1 MKQQESNQFD
11 KGMNLDLN
19 VINIDNHTLTS
30 ALNATMITRN
40 GNETVL
46 QNDMGNAK
54 VELAYLP
61 SGYVPVGM
69 KEFGGIVYVASY
81 NPLKGTSQ
89 IGSFPSP
96 ETVINSDETK
106 EPDIKINPE
115 TIFNSKETVNKV
127 IDKIYVKNVLINH
140 ELKSGDKFQIIAEKS
155 NEDNY
160 SLLYYLE
167 KKVFELRAII
177 SGEDGENIDIT
188 NTCIKYQYTRE
199 TTKEENTEQKIITV
213 DSIAYCGEQLDGYT
227 LTDISVYN
235 SSTDSYE
242 SIVNEKRDF
251 NLYYNVIKGNHKGK
265 LYLAQKLI
273 VPDFIRTNLS
283 ISVNKNETDDNP
295 NDEYILTFTPEAYK
309 YIDSNEEDKVNWEK
323 FDDND
328 FQYIITIENNSG
340 IINTNEDNPCTI
352 NKGESKSF
360 NINYDNIPDTQ
371 GQRLVTY
378 TIKVQYPM
386 GIVSNLIITDSIDL
400 DKVADGTVEVS
411 KFRYFNTIYN
421 LGNQRSYI
429 DFNYIIKPYLD
440 NSDQITSLDLL
451 YIERSNKKTYTKES
465 ISLEIKDSNNIINFE
480 TPNNYLGSYTFRKY
494 FDPNFA
500 IGKVYIGRLRIKTK
514 KREEYQY
521 SDPYIIVTSS
531 TVNSYFF
538 EHPNDSMFTGNEN
551 ESDITFPVD
560 CELEYDV
567 EETELLSQDE
577 PDENNTPNIST
588 IKKNLYQY
596 ITKRTEKRTVSL
608 TCNVKLKDSSLDGIV
623 DIKFNTNTNNE
634 FKKSS
639 SDFNTTGG
647 LTGQNV
653 SFDDLV
659 ELNNSIVCTLSNE
672 GHDAK
677 IDIDLKLKSKSVFYG
692 LPAVANE
699 NASDPHKFTYSN
711 ENATILMPYV
721 DRDKLDELEM
731 LFGGQILQLND
742 TQSNNKKLYPTRWIS
757 MNFYGKGGLYDTK
770 TNKAGVKL
778 SLVKNIT
785 SYVNADGTFKDN
797 FGGGDDE
804 TLPSVDETTSAQTY
818 VFGDSQTDTSVWN
831 NHCTALNNY
840 LQNRLNIRPSFLPWQ
855 ASRHLGTNNMMLG
868 HYSADGNIDYYSG
881 GIYSDDDL
889 TKTKNTPIHWNCS
902 AKQYSYLFMKS
913 TVDTWLLMV
922 DTEEGTL
929 GSCITYKNGSPT
941 IHHGGSAIE
950 FAAELFGNILVP
962 KSGQTISY
970 DYYKVSNKNNDY
982 VYSNNYSTD
991 VTGTINLNLTLTQNK
1006 STGDFKF
1013 PKFKLN
1019 NDTYTINTDSKF
1031 NSFNQL
1037 EIDVD
1042 YISPSLMN
1050 FQNIAMV
1057 GESQITYAT
1066 NPDNNSHEE
1075 INLSQPYLYYDGK
1088 IYKCKQTAGYGEKL
1102 KTLNPTNIST
1112 HIAAAICDRRIEMR
1126 KNEFNDIYEL
1136 LINSNVSDLSTIKN
1150 DLNYSKKIWWLD
1162 KANTDSY
1169 KSRGIVQNK
1178 YQTDFDNSIKDENNF
1193 KLRGGVWENYSPMF
1207 FGRPTFMDVSANENG
1222 GYAGTLSAPKLRV
1235 PGQIACR
1242 ESCLSATYVFDVV
1255 TNVFKIR

>member
-19 VINIDNHTLTS
+19 VINVDNHTLTS
-30 ALNATMITRN
+30 ALNVTMITRN

-106 EPDIKINPE
+106 EPEIKINPE

-140 ELKSGDKFQIIAEKS
+140 ELKSGDKFQIIAEK
-155 NEDNY
+155 NDGEK
-160 SLLYYLE
+160 SLLQYLE
-167 KKVFELRAII
+167 NKVFELRVII

-188 NTCIKYQYTRE
+188 STCIKYQYAR
-199 TTKEENTEQKIITV
+199 KIINEENNEEKIITV

-227 LTDISVYN
+227 LTDILVYN
-235 SSTDSYE
+235 SSTNSYE
-242 SIVNEKRDF
+242 SVEDRKF
-251 NLYYNVIKGNHKGK
+251 SSYYNVIKGNHKGK

-283 ISVNKNETDDNP
+283 ISVNKNEIDDNP

-309 YIDSNEEDKVNWEK
+309 YIDSNEEDKVNWET
-323 FDDND
+323 FD
-328 FQYIITIENNSG
+328 ENNFKYVITVNGNSS
-340 IINTNEDNPCTI
+340 TI
-352 NKGESKSF
+352 DKGKSLQIG
-360 NINYDNIPDTQ
+360 INYNSIPDTQ

-386 GIVSNLIITDSIDL
+386 GIVSNLKIEDTIDL

-421 LGNQRSYI
+421 LGNQRSYV

-440 NSDQITSLDLL
+440 DEDKITSLDLV
-451 YIERSNKKTYTKES
+451 YIERDNTKTYTKDG
-465 ISLEIKDSNNIINFE
+465 IILEIKNISEPENPDIINSNNIINFE
-480 TPNNYLGSYTFRKY
+480 TPSNYLGSYTFRKY

-500 IGKVYIGRLRIKTK
+500 IGKVYIGRLRIKTE

-538 EHPNDSMFTGNEN
+538 EHPNDSMFTGDE
-551 ESDITFPVD
+551 DITFPVD
-560 CELEYDV
+560 CELEYDI
-567 EETELLSQDE
+567 EETELLPQDE
-577 PDENNTPNIST
+577 PDENNTSNIST
-588 IKKNLYQY
+588 TDKDLYQY
-596 ITKRTEKRTVSL
+596 ITKRTENRTVSL
-608 TCNVKLKDSSLDGIV
+608 TCNVRLKDNSLDGIV
-623 DIKFNTNTNNE
+623 DVKFNKGVNAL
-634 FKKSS
+634 FDKSS

-659 ELNNSIVCTLSNE
+659 ELNDNTVCTLSNE
-672 GHDAK
+672 EHNAK

-699 NASDPHKFTYSN
+699 NASDSHKFTYSN

-721 DRDKLDELEM
+721 DRTKLDELEM
-731 LFGGQILQLND
+731 LFGGQILQLN
-742 TQSNNKKLYPTRWIS
+742 QSNQSNDYKLYPTRWIS

-785 SYVNADGTFKDN
+785 SYVKNDGTFKDN
-797 FGGGDDE
+797 FGGDDDE

-818 VFGDSQTDTSVWN
+818 VFGDSQTDTSIWN

-855 ASRHLGTNNMMLG
+855 ASRHPGTNNMMMG
-868 HYSADGNIDYYSG
+868 HYSAGGNIDYYSG
-881 GIYSDDDL
+881 GIYSDADL
-889 TKTKNTPIHWNCS
+889 TKTKNTPMHWNCS

-922 DTEEGTL
+922 DTKEKTL
-929 GSCITYKNGSPT
+929 GSCITYKDGAPT
-941 IHHGGSAIE
+941 LHHGGSAIE

-970 DYYKVSNKNNDY
+970 DYYKVSDKNNDY

-991 VTGTINLNLTLTQNK
+991 VTGTINLNLILTQNK

-1057 GESQITYAT
+1057 NGSQITYAV

-1088 IYKCKQTAGYGEKL
+1088 IYKCKQTAGYGAKL
-1102 KTLNPTNIST
+1102 KNLNPTNIST

-1150 DLNYSKKIWWLD
+1150 DPNYSKKIWWLE
-1162 KANTDSY
+1162 KADTDSY
-1169 KSRGIVQNK
+1169 KSRGLVQNK
-1178 YQTDFDNSIKDENNF
+1178 YQTDFDNSIKDGDDLV
-1193 KLRGGVWENYSPMF
+1193 KLRGGAWTSYSPMF
-1207 FGRPTFMDVSANENG
+1207 FGRPTFMHTDANENG

>member
-19 VINIDNHTLTS
+19 VINTDNHTLTS

-40 GNETVL
+40 GNEMVL

-96 ETVINSDETK
+96 ETVINSDETD
-106 EPDIKINPE
+106 EPKIIVNPE

-127 IDKIYVKNVLINH
+127 IDKIYVKNVLINK
-140 ELKSGDKFQIIAEKS
+140 ELKSGDKFQIIAEK
-155 NEDNY
+155 NDVEK
-160 SLLYYLE
+160 SLLNYLE
-167 KKVFELRAII
+167 NKVFELRAII

-188 NTCIKYQYTRE
+188 STCIKYQY
-199 TTKEENTEQKIITV
+199 KNTEKNTIV
-213 DSIAYCGEQLDGYT
+213 DSIAYCGEQLDEYT
-227 LTDISVYN
+227 LTDILVYN

-242 SIVNEKRDF
+242 SVKDRKF
-251 NLYYNVIKGNHKGK
+251 SLYYNVIKGNNKGK

-273 VPDFIRTNLS
+273 VPDFIWANLS
-283 ISVNKNETDDNP
+283 ISVNKNGTDDNP
-295 NDEYILTFTPEAYK
+295 NNEYVLTFTPEAYK
-309 YIDSNEEDKVNWEK
+309 YVDSNEKDEVNWEK
-323 FDDND
+323 FDENN
-328 FQYIITIENNSG
+328 FQYIITVKNNSN
-340 IINTNEDNPCTI
+340 IINTDTI
-352 NKGESKSF
+352 DKGKSQSIH
-360 NINYDNIPDTQ
+360 INCNPDTQ
-371 GQRLVTY
+371 EQQLITY

-386 GIVSNLIITDSIDL
+386 GIVSNLKIEDTIDL
-400 DKVADGTVEVS
+400 NKVATGEVEIS

-440 NSDQITSLDLL
+440 KYDYIESLKLL
-451 YIERSNKKTYTKES
+451 YIERNNESTTKDDI
-465 ISLEIKDSNNIINFE
+465 ISQIKNSTNIINFD

-494 FDPNFA
+494 FDSNFA
-500 IGKVYIGRLRIKTK
+500 IGKMYIGMLRIKTVK
-514 KREEYQY
+514 GQNKYQY

-538 EHPNDSMFTGNEN
+538 EHPNDSMFTGDE
-551 ESDITFPVD
+551 DITFPVD
-560 CELEYDV
+560 CELEYDI
-567 EETELLSQDE
+567 EETELLPQDE

-588 IKKNLYQY
+588 TKKDLYQY
-596 ITKRTEKRTVSL
+596 ITTRTETRKISL

-623 DIKFNTNTNNE
+623 DVKFNAGTNNE

-653 SFDDLV
+653 SLDDLV
-659 ELNNSIVCTLSNE
+659 KLNYNTVCTLSNE
-672 GHDAK
+672 DHNTK
-677 IDIDLKLKSKSVFYG
+677 IDIDLNLESKSVFYG
-692 LPAVANE
+692 LSGISDE
-699 NASDPHKFTYSN
+699 NAVDKYKFTYSN
-711 ENATILMPYV
+711 ENATVLMPYI
-721 DRDKLDELEM
+721 DRNKLDELEM
-731 LFGGQILQLND
+731 LFGGQILQ
-742 TQSNNKKLYPTRWIS
+742 SNNNDKLYPTRWIS

-785 SYVNADGTFKDN
+785 QYVENGKFKDD
-797 FGGGDDE
+797 FGGDDDE

-855 ASRHLGTNNMMLG
+855 ASRHPGTNNMMLG
-868 HYSADGNIDYYSG
+868 HYSAGGNIDYYSG
-881 GIYSDDDL
+881 GIYSDADL
-889 TKTKNTPIHWNCS
+889 TKTENRLMHWNCS

-922 DTEEGTL
+922 DTKEKTL
-929 GSCITYKNGSPT
+929 GPCITYKIETENGIERETST

-970 DYYKVSNKNNDY
+970 DYYKVSDKNSEY

-991 VTGTINLNLTLTQNK
+991 VTGIIELQLTLTQNE
-1006 STGDFKF
+1006 SNGEFKF
-1013 PKFKLN
+1013 PKFVLN
-1019 NDTYTINTDSKF
+1019 NDTYTINTNSKF

-1042 YISPSLMN
+1042 YISPALMN

-1057 GESQITYAT
+1057 EGSQITYAI

-1075 INLSQPYLYYDGK
+1075 INLSQPYLYYNGS

-1102 KTLNPTNIST
+1102 KNLNPTDIST

-1136 LINSNVSDLSTIKN
+1136 LINSNVSDVNEIKKSFE
-1150 DLNYSKKIWWLD
+1150 YSKKIWWL
-1162 KANTDSY
+1162 KKSNTDSY
-1169 KSRGIVQNK
+1169 RSRGIVQNK
-1178 YQTDFDNSIKDENNF
+1178 YQTDFDNSIKDEHDL
-1193 KLRGGVWENYSPMF
+1193 KLRGGAWTSYFPMF
-1207 FGRPTFMDVSANENG
+1207 FGRPTFMHTDVNENG
-1222 GYAGTLSAPKLRV
+1222 GYAGTLQPPQYRV
-1235 PGQIACR
+1235 SGQIACR

>member
-19 VINIDNHTLTS
+19 VINVDNHTLTS

-40 GNETVL
+40 GNEMVL

-96 ETVINSDETK
+96 ETVINSNETK
-106 EPDIKINPE
+106 EPEIKINPE

-140 ELKSGDKFQIIAEKS
+140 ELKSGDKFQIIAEK
-155 NEDNY
+155 NDGEN
-160 SLLYYLE
+160 SLLSYLE
-167 KKVFELRAII
+167 NKVFELRAII

-188 NTCIKYQYTRE
+188 STCIKYQYKNIE
-199 TTKEENTEQKIITV
+199 KNTIV
-213 DSIAYCGEQLDGYT
+213 DSIAYCGEELDGYE
-227 LTDISVYN
+227 LTDILVYN
-235 SSTDSYE
+235 SSTDSYKSVE
-242 SIVNEKRDF
+242 DRKFS
-251 NLYYNVIKGNHKGK
+251 LYYNVIKGNHKGK

-323 FDDND
+323 FDENN
-328 FQYIITIENNSG
+328 FKYIITVNGNSS
-340 IINTNEDNPCTI
+340 TI
-352 NKGESKSF
+352 DKGKSLQIG
-360 NINYDNIPDTQ
+360 INYNSIPDTQ

-440 NSDQITSLDLL
+440 NEDKITSLELL
-451 YIERSNKKTYTKES
+451 YIERSNESTTKENI
-465 ISLEIKDSNNIINFE
+465 ISQIKKSNNIINFE
-480 TPNNYLGSYTFRKY
+480 TPSNYLGSYTSRKY
-494 FDPNFA
+494 FDSNFT
-500 IGKVYIGRLRIKTK
+500 IGNMYIGMLRIKTK
-514 KREEYQY
+514 NKDEYQY

-538 EHPNDSMFTGNEN
+538 EHPNNSMFTGSEN

-560 CELEYDV
+560 CELEYDI
-567 EETELLSQDE
+567 EEIELLPQDE

-588 IKKNLYQY
+588 TKKDLYQY

-623 DIKFNTNTNNE
+623 DVKFNAGTNNE

-659 ELNNSIVCTLSNE
+659 ELDNNTVCTLSNE
-672 GHDAK
+672 GHNAK

-757 MNFYGKGGLYDTK
+757 MNFYGKGGLQNTN
-770 TNKAGVKL
+770 TNKSGVKL
-778 SLVKNIT
+778 SLVKNVT
-785 SYVNADGTFKDN
+785 QYVQNNGTFYDN
-797 FGGGDDE
+797 FGGEDDE

-855 ASRHLGTNNMMLG
+855 ASRHPGTNNMMMG
-868 HYSADGNIDYYSG
+868 HYLALGNIDYYSG
-881 GIYSDDDL
+881 GIYSSEPENSV
-889 TKTKNTPIHWNCS
+889 KEHWNCS

-922 DTEEGTL
+922 DTKEGTL
-929 GSCITYKNGSPT
+929 GSCITYKNGTPT

-970 DYYKVSNKNNDY
+970 DYYKVSDKNSEY

-991 VTGTINLNLTLTQNK
+991 VTGTINLHLTLEEQNK
-1006 STGDFKF
+1006 SNGDFKF

-1088 IYKCKQTAGYGEKL
+1088 IYKCKQTTGYGAKL
-1102 KTLNPTNIST
+1102 KNLNPTDIST

-1126 KNEFNDIYEL
+1126 KNEFNDMYEL

-1150 DLNYSKKIWWLD
+1150 DSKYSKKIWWLD
-1162 KANTDSY
+1162 KADNVDSY
-1169 KSRGIVQNK
+1169 QSVGIVQGE
-1178 YQTDFDNSIKDENNF
+1178 YQNGFYNGNPESNDHGRFTGN
-1193 KLRGGVWENYSPMF
+1193 WENYSPMF
-1207 FGRPTFMDVSANENG
+1207 FGRPTFKHADANENG
-1222 GYAGTLSAPKLRV
+1222 GYAGTLPTNHRG

-1242 ESCLSATYVFDVV
+1242 EACLSATYVFDVV

>member
-19 VINIDNHTLTS
+19 VINVDNHTLTS

-96 ETVINSDETK
+96 ETVINSDEVDTN
-106 EPDIKINPE
+106 PNIVINPK
-115 TIFNSKETVNKV
+115 TIFNSKDTVNKV
-127 IDKIYVKNVLINH
+127 IDKIYVKNVLINQ

-155 NEDNY
+155 NEDDY
-160 SLLYYLE
+160 SLLHYLE
-167 KKVFELRAII
+167 NKVFELRAII
-177 SGEDGENIDIT
+177 SGENGENIDIT
-188 NTCIKYQYTRE
+188 NICIKYQYK
-199 TTKEENTEQKIITV
+199 KENITV
-213 DSIAYCGEQLDGYT
+213 ESIAYCGEELDGYE
-227 LTDISVYN
+227 LTDILVYN

-242 SIVNEKRDF
+242 SVEDRKF
-251 NLYYNVIKGNHKGK
+251 SLYYNVIKGNHKGK

-309 YIDSNEEDKVNWEK
+309 YIDSNEEDKVNWEE

-360 NINYDNIPDTQ
+360 NINYDSIPDTQ
-371 GQRLVTY
+371 DQRLVTY

-386 GIVSNLIITDSIDL
+386 GIVSNLKIEDTIDL
-400 DKVADGTVEVS
+400 NKVADGTVEVS

-451 YIERSNKKTYTKES
+451 YIERSNEKIYTKES

-480 TPNNYLGSYTFRKY
+480 TPSNYLGSYTSRKY
-494 FDPNFA
+494 FDSNFT
-500 IGKVYIGRLRIKTK
+500 IGNMYIGMLRIKTK
-514 KREEYQY
+514 NKDEYQY

-538 EHPNDSMFTGNEN
+538 EHPNDSMFTGDEN

-560 CELEYDV
+560 CELEYDI
-567 EETELLSQDE
+567 EETELLPQDE

-588 IKKNLYQY
+588 TKKDLYQY
-596 ITKRTEKRTVSL
+596 ITKRTEKRIVSL

-623 DIKFNTNTNNE
+623 DVKFNAGTNNE

-653 SFDDLV
+653 NFDDLV
-659 ELNNSIVCTLSNE
+659 ELNNNTVCTLYNE
-672 GHDAK
+672 SHDAK
-677 IDIDLKLKSKSVFYG
+677 IDIDLNLESKSVFYG
-692 LPAVANE
+692 LPAVA
-699 NASDPHKFTYSN
+699 N

-757 MNFYGKGGLYDTK
+757 MNFYGKGGLQNTN

-778 SLVKNIT
+778 SLVKNVT
-785 SYVNADGTFKDN
+785 QYVQNNGTFYDN
-797 FGGGDDE
+797 FGGEDDE

-855 ASRHLGTNNMMLG
+855 ASRHPGTNNMMMG
-868 HYSADGNIDYYSG
+868 HYLALGNIDYYSG
-881 GIYSDDDL
+881 GIYSSEPENSV
-889 TKTKNTPIHWNCS
+889 KEHWNCS

-922 DTEEGTL
+922 DTKEGTL
-929 GSCITYKNGSPT
+929 GSCITYKNGTPT

-970 DYYKVSNKNNDY
+970 DYYKVSDKNSEY

-991 VTGTINLNLTLTQNK
+991 VTGTIELHLTLEEQNK
-1006 STGDFKF
+1006 SNGSFKF
-1013 PKFKLN
+1013 PKFELN
-1019 NDTYTINTDSKF
+1019 NDTYTINTNSKF

-1057 GESQITYAT
+1057 NGSQITYAI

-1075 INLSQPYLYYDGK
+1075 INLSQPYLYHDGK
-1088 IYKCKQTAGYGEKL
+1088 IYKCKQTTGYGAKL
-1102 KTLNPTNIST
+1102 KNLNPNDIST

-1150 DLNYSKKIWWLD
+1150 DSKYSKKIWWLD
-1162 KANTDSY
+1162 KADNVDSY
-1169 KSRGIVQNK
+1169 QSVGIVQGE
-1178 YQTDFDNSIKDENNF
+1178 YQNGFYNGNPESNGHGRFIGN
-1193 KLRGGVWENYSPMF
+1193 WENYSPMF
-1207 FGRPTFMDVSANENG
+1207 FGKPTFKHADANENG
-1222 GYAGTLSAPKLRV
+1222 GYAGTLPTKHRG

>member
-96 ETVINSDETK
+96 ETVINSDEVDTN
-106 EPDIKINPE
+106 PNIVINPE

-140 ELKSGDKFQIIAEKS
+140 ELKSGDKFQIIAEK
-155 NEDNY
+155 NDGDNY
-160 SLLYYLE
+160 SLLQYLE
-167 KKVFELRAII
+167 NKVFELRAII

-188 NTCIKYQYTRE
+188 NTCIKYQYK
-199 TTKEENTEQKIITV
+199 KENITV
-213 DSIAYCGEQLDGYT
+213 DSIAYCGEELDGYT
-227 LTDISVYN
+227 LTNILVYN
-235 SSTDSYE
+235 SSIDSYE
-242 SIVNEKRDF
+242 SVKRLDF
-251 NLYYNVIKGNHKGK
+251 SLYYNVIKGNNKGK

-295 NDEYILTFTPEAYK
+295 NDEYILTFTPKAYK

-323 FDDND
+323 FDENN
-328 FQYIITIENNSG
+328 FKYIITVNGNSS
-340 IINTNEDNPCTI
+340 TI
-352 NKGESKSF
+352 DKGKSLQIG
-360 NINYDNIPDTQ
+360 INYNSIPDTQ

-386 GIVSNLIITDSIDL
+386 GIVSNLKIEDTIDL
-400 DKVADGTVEVS
+400 NKVADGTVEIS

-440 NSDQITSLDLL
+440 DEDKITSLDLL
-451 YIERSNKKTYTKES
+451 YIERSNESTTKKAI
-465 ISLEIKDSNNIINFE
+465 ISEIKNSTNIINFE
-480 TPNNYLGSYTFRKY
+480 TPSNYLGSYTFRKY
-494 FDPNFA
+494 FDSNFA
-500 IGKVYIGRLRIKTK
+500 IGKMYIGMLKIKTK
-514 KREEYQY
+514 NKDEYQY

-538 EHPNDSMFTGNEN
+538 EHPNDSMFTGYED

-567 EETELLSQDE
+567 EETELLPQDE

-588 IKKNLYQY
+588 TNRDLYQY

-623 DIKFNTNTNNE
+623 DVKFNAGTNNE

-659 ELNNSIVCTLSNE
+659 ELNNNNTVCTLSNE
-672 GHDAK
+672 GHNAK
-677 IDIDLKLKSKSVFYG
+677 IDIDLNLESKSVFYG
-692 LPAVANE
+692 KPGIADE
-699 NASDPHKFTYSN
+699 NASDKYKFTYSN

-797 FGGGDDE
+797 FGGEDDE

-818 VFGDSQTDTSVWN
+818 IFGDSQTDTSVWN

-855 ASRHLGTNNMMLG
+855 ASRHPGTNNMMLG
-868 HYSADGNIDYYSG
+868 HYSAGGNIDYYSG
-881 GIYSDDDL
+881 GIYSDADL
-889 TKTKNTPIHWNCS
+889 TKTKNIPIHWNCS

-922 DTEEGTL
+922 DTKEGTL
-929 GSCITYKNGSPT
+929 GSCITYKDGAPT

-962 KSGQTISY
+962 KSGQTINY
-970 DYYKVSNKNNDY
+970 DYYKVSDKNNDY
-982 VYSNNYSTD
+982 IYSNNYSTD
-991 VTGTINLNLTLTQNK
+991 VTGTIELNLTLEEQNK
-1006 STGDFKF
+1006 SNGDFKF
-1013 PKFKLN
+1013 PKFELN
-1019 NDTYTINTDSKF
+1019 NDTYIINTNSKF

-1042 YISPSLMN
+1042 YISPALMN

-1057 GESQITYAT
+1057 GENQITYAI
-1066 NPDNNSHEE
+1066 NLDNNSHEE
-1075 INLSQPYLYYDGK
+1075 INLSQPYLYYDGN

-1102 KTLNPTNIST
+1102 KNLNPTDIST

-1136 LINSNVSDLSTIKN
+1136 LINSNVSDVNEIKKSFE
-1150 DLNYSKKIWWLD
+1150 YSKKIWWL
-1162 KANTDSY
+1162 KKSNIDSY
-1169 KSRGIVQNK
+1169 RSRGLVQNK
-1178 YQTDFDNSIKDENNF
+1178 YQTDFDNSIKDGDDLV
-1193 KLRGGVWENYSPMF
+1193 KLRGGVWTSYSPMF
-1207 FGRPTFMDVSANENG
+1207 FGRPTFMHTDANENG
-1222 GYAGTLSAPKLRV
+1222 GYAGTLSAPKDRV

>member
-19 VINIDNHTLTS
+19 VINTDNHTLTS

-40 GNETVL
+40 GNEMVL

-106 EPDIKINPE
+106 EPEIKINPE

-127 IDKIYVKNVLINH
+127 IDKIYVKNVLINQ

-155 NEDNY
+155 NEDDY
-160 SLLYYLE
+160 SLLHYL
-167 KKVFELRAII
+167 KNKVFELRAII

-188 NTCIKYQYTRE
+188 NTCIKYQYK
-199 TTKEENTEQKIITV
+199 KENITV
-213 DSIAYCGEQLDGYT
+213 DSIAYCGEELDGYK

-242 SIVNEKRDF
+242 SVEDRKF
-251 NLYYNVIKGNHKGK
+251 SLYYNVIKGNHKGK

-273 VPDFIRTNLS
+273 VPDFIEANLS
-283 ISVNKNETDDNP
+283 ISVDRNGTDNNP
-295 NDEYILTFTPEAYK
+295 NDDQYILTFTPEAYK
-309 YIDSNEEDKVNWEK
+309 YIDSNEENEVNWEK
-323 FDDND
+323 FD
-328 FQYIITIENNSG
+328 ENNFKYVITVGTESY
-340 IINTNEDNPCTI
+340 II
-352 NKGESKSF
+352 NKGESQSVY
-360 NINYDNIPDTQ
+360 INYNPNIQ
-371 GQRLVTY
+371 GQQLITY

-386 GIVSNLIITDSIDL
+386 GIVSNLKIEDTIDL
-400 DKVADGTVEVS
+400 NKVADGTVEVS

-440 NSDQITSLDLL
+440 DEDKITSLDLL
-451 YIERSNKKTYTKES
+451 YIERNNKSTTKKDI
-465 ISLEIKDSNNIINFE
+465 ISEIKKSNNIINFE
-480 TPNNYLGSYTFRKY
+480 APNNYLGSYTFRKY
-494 FDPNFA
+494 FDSNFA
-500 IGKVYIGRLRIKTK
+500 IGKMYIGMLRIKTVK
-514 KREEYQY
+514 GLNNYQY

-538 EHPNDSMFTGNEN
+538 EHPNDSMFTGDE
-551 ESDITFPVD
+551 DITFPVD
-560 CELEYDV
+560 CELEYDI
-567 EETELLSQDE
+567 EETELLPQDE

-588 IKKNLYQY
+588 TDKDLYQY

-623 DIKFNTNTNNE
+623 DVKFNTNTNSE

-659 ELNNSIVCTLSNE
+659 ELNNSTVCTLSNE

-677 IDIDLKLKSKSVFYG
+677 IDIDLNLESKSVFYG

-699 NASDPHKFTYSN
+699 NASDSHKFTYSN

-757 MNFYGKGGLYDTK
+757 MNFYGKGGLQNTN

-778 SLVKNIT
+778 SLVKNVT
-785 SYVNADGTFKDN
+785 QYVQNNGTFYDN
-797 FGGGDDE
+797 FGGEDDE

-855 ASRHLGTNNMMLG
+855 ASRHPGTNNMMMG
-868 HYSADGNIDYYSG
+868 HYLALGNIDYYSG
-881 GIYSDDDL
+881 GIYSSEPENSV
-889 TKTKNTPIHWNCS
+889 KEHWNCS

-922 DTEEGTL
+922 DTKEGTL
-929 GSCITYKNGSPT
+929 GSCITYKNGTPT

-970 DYYKVSNKNNDY
+970 DYYKVSDKNSEY
-982 VYSNNYSTD
+982 IYSNNYSTD
-991 VTGTINLNLTLTQNK
+991 VTGTINLHLTLEEQNK
-1006 STGDFKF
+1006 SNGDFKF

-1019 NDTYTINTDSKF
+1019 NDTYTINTNSKF

-1057 GESQITYAT
+1057 NGSQITYAI

-1088 IYKCKQTAGYGEKL
+1088 IYKCKQTTGYGAKL
-1102 KTLNPTNIST
+1102 KNLNPNDIST

-1150 DLNYSKKIWWLD
+1150 DSKYSKKIWWLD
-1162 KANTDSY
+1162 KADNVDSY
-1169 KSRGIVQNK
+1169 QSVGIVQGE
-1178 YQTDFDNSIKDENNF
+1178 YQNGFYNGNPESNDHGRFIGN
-1193 KLRGGVWENYSPMF
+1193 WENYSPMF
-1207 FGRPTFMDVSANENG
+1207 FGRPTFKHADANENG
-1222 GYAGTLSAPKLRV
+1222 GYAGTLPTNHRG

-1242 ESCLSATYVFDVV
+1242 EACLSATYVFDVV

>member
-19 VINIDNHTLTS
+19 VINTDNHTLTS

-96 ETVINSDETK
+96 ETVINSDETN
-106 EPDIKINPE
+106 EPKIIVNPNE
-115 TIFNSKETVNKV
+115 IFNSNENT
-127 IDKIYVKNVLINH
+127 IDKIYVKNVLINK
-140 ELKSGDKFQIIAEKS
+140 ELKSGDKFQIIAEKNDGENS
-155 NEDNY
+155 I
-160 SLLYYLE
+160 LYYL
-167 KKVFELRAII
+167 KNKIFELRAII

-188 NTCIKYQYTRE
+188 NTCIKYQYK
-199 TTKEENTEQKIITV
+199 KENITV
-213 DSIAYCGEQLDGYT
+213 DSIAYCGEELDGYE
-227 LTDISVYN
+227 LTDILVYN

-242 SIVNEKRDF
+242 SVEDRKF
-251 NLYYNVIKGNHKGK
+251 SLYYNVIKGNHKGK

-273 VPDFIRTNLS
+273 VPDFIEANLS
-283 ISVNKNETDDNP
+283 ISVDRNGTDNNP
-295 NDEYILTFTPEAYK
+295 NDDQYILTFTPEAYK
-309 YIDSNEEDKVNWEK
+309 YIDSNEENEVNWEK
-323 FDDND
+323 FD
-328 FQYIITIENNSG
+328 ENNFKYVITVGTESY
-340 IINTNEDNPCTI
+340 TI
-352 NKGESKSF
+352 NKGESQSVY
-360 NINYDNIPDTQ
+360 INYNPNIQ
-371 GQRLVTY
+371 GQQLITY
-378 TIKVQYPM
+378 TIKVQYQM

-440 NSDQITSLDLL
+440 NEDKITSLDLV
-451 YIERSNKKTYTKES
+451 YIERDNTKIYTKDG
-465 ISLEIKDSNNIINFE
+465 IILEIKNISEPEDPDIINSNNIINFE
-480 TPNNYLGSYTFRKY
+480 TPGNYLGSYTFRKY
-494 FDPNFA
+494 FDSNFT
-500 IGKVYIGRLRIKTK
+500 IGNMYIGMLRIKTK
-514 KREEYQY
+514 NKDEYQY
-521 SDPYIIVTSS
+521 SDPYIIITSS

-538 EHPNDSMFTGNEN
+538 EHPNDSMFTGSEN

-567 EETELLSQDE
+567 EETELLPQDE
-577 PDENNTPNIST
+577 PDEYNTPNIST
-588 IKKNLYQY
+588 TNRDLYQY

-623 DIKFNTNTNNE
+623 DVKFGTNTNSE

-659 ELNNSIVCTLSNE
+659 ELNNSTVCTLSNE

-699 NASDPHKFTYSN
+699 NASDSHKFTYSN
-711 ENATILMPYV
+711 KNATILMPYV

-797 FGGGDDE
+797 FGGEDDE

-868 HYSADGNIDYYSG
+868 HYSAGGNIDYYSG

-922 DTEEGTL
+922 DTKEGTL

-970 DYYKVSNKNNDY
+970 DYYKVSDKNNDY

-1006 STGDFKF
+1006 SIGDFKF
-1013 PKFKLN
+1013 PKFELN
-1019 NDTYTINTDSKF
+1019 NDTYTINTNSKF

-1050 FQNIAMV
+1050 FQNIAIV

-1178 YQTDFDNSIKDENNF
+1178 YQTDFDNSIKDEHNF
-1193 KLRGGVWENYSPMF
+1193 KLRGGIWENYSPMF

-1222 GYAGTLSAPKLRV
+1222 GYAGTLSAPKFRV

>member
-106 EPDIKINPE
+106 EPEIKINPE

-127 IDKIYVKNVLINH
+127 IDKIYVKNILINH
-140 ELKSGDKFQIIAEKS
+140 ELKSGDKFQIIAEK
-155 NEDNY
+155 NDGEK
-160 SLLYYLE
+160 SLLQYLE
-167 KKVFELRAII
+167 NKVFELRAII

-188 NTCIKYQYTRE
+188 STCIKYRY
-199 TTKEENTEQKIITV
+199 KNTEKNTIV
-213 DSIAYCGEQLDGYT
+213 DSIAYCGEQLDEYT
-227 LTDISVYN
+227 LTDILVYN
-235 SSTDSYE
+235 SSTNLYE
-242 SIVNEKRDF
+242 SVKEKRDF
-251 NLYYNVIKGNHKGK
+251 SLYYNVIKGNNKGK

-273 VPDFIRTNLS
+273 VPDFIEANLS
-283 ISVNKNETDDNP
+283 ISVNRNETDDNP
-295 NDEYILTFTPEAYK
+295 NDVYTLTFTPKAYK
-309 YIDSNEEDKVNWEK
+309 YIDSNKEDKVNWEE

-360 NINYDNIPDTQ
+360 NINYDSIPDTQ
-371 GQRLVTY
+371 DQRLVTY
-378 TIKVQYPM
+378 TIKVQYQI
-386 GIVSNLIITDSIDL
+386 GIVSNLIIKDTIDL
-400 DKVADGTVEVS
+400 NKVASGEVEVS

-440 NSDQITSLDLL
+440 DKDKITSLDLV
-451 YIERSNKKTYTKES
+451 YIERDNTKTYTKDG
-465 ISLEIKDSNNIINFE
+465 IILEIKNISEPENPDIINSNNIINFE
-480 TPNNYLGSYTFRKY
+480 TPSNYLGSYTFRKY

-500 IGKVYIGRLRIKTK
+500 IGKVYIGRLRIKTE
-514 KREEYQY
+514 KRKEYQY

-538 EHPNDSMFTGNEN
+538 EHPNDSMFTGDE
-551 ESDITFPVD
+551 DITFPVD
-560 CELEYDV
+560 YELEYDI
-567 EETELLSQDE
+567 EETELLPQDK
-577 PDENNTPNIST
+577 PDENNTPKIST
-588 IKKNLYQY
+588 TNRDLYQY

-608 TCNVKLKDSSLDGIV
+608 TCNVKLKDNSLDGIV
-623 DIKFNTNTNNE
+623 DVKFSTNNIYS
-634 FKKSS
+634 FDKSS

-653 SFDDLV
+653 SFNDLV
-659 ELNNSIVCTLSNE
+659 ELDNNTVCTLSNE
-672 GHDAK
+672 GHNAK
-677 IDIDLKLKSKSVFYG
+677 IDIDLNLKSKSVFYG
-692 LPAVANE
+692 LPGVADAA
-699 NASDPHKFTYSN
+699 NASDSHKFTYSN

-721 DRDKLDELEM
+721 DRTKLDELEM
-731 LFGGQILQLND
+731 LFGGQMLQLN
-742 TQSNNKKLYPTRWIS
+742 QSNQSNDYKLYPTRWIS
-757 MNFYGKGGLYDTK
+757 MNFYGKGGLQNTN

-785 SYVNADGTFKDN
+785 SYVNDDGTFKDN
-797 FGGGDDE
+797 FGGEDDE
-804 TLPSVDETTSAQTY
+804 ILPSVDETTSAQTY

-855 ASRHLGTNNMMLG
+855 ASRHPGTNNMMVG
-868 HYSADGNIDYYSG
+868 HYLALGNIDYYSG
-881 GIYSDDDL
+881 GIYSSNPENS
-889 TKTKNTPIHWNCS
+889 TSGHWNCA

-922 DTEEGTL
+922 DTKEGTL
-929 GSCITYKNGSPT
+929 GSCITYKNGTPT

-970 DYYKVSNKNNDY
+970 DYYKVSDKNSEY

-991 VTGTINLNLTLTQNK
+991 VTGTIDLHLTLTQNT
-1006 STGDFKF
+1006 SNGDFKF

-1066 NPDNNSHEE
+1066 NPDNNLHEE

-1088 IYKCKQTAGYGEKL
+1088 IYKCKQTTGYGAKL
-1102 KTLNPTNIST
+1102 KNLNPTDIST

-1136 LINSNVSDLSTIKN
+1136 LINSNISDLSTIKN
-1150 DLNYSKKIWWLD
+1150 DSKYSKKIWWLD
-1162 KANTDSY
+1162 KADNVDSY
-1169 KSRGIVQNK
+1169 QSVGIVQGE
-1178 YQTDFDNSIKDENNF
+1178 YQNGFYNGNPESNGHGRFIGN
-1193 KLRGGVWENYSPMF
+1193 WENYSPMF
-1207 FGRPTFMDVSANENG
+1207 FGRPTFKHADANENG
-1222 GYAGTLSAPKLRV
+1222 GYAGTLPTNHRGK
-1235 PGQIACR
+1235 GQIACR
-1242 ESCLSATYVFDVV
+1242 EACLSATYVFDVV

>member
-19 VINIDNHTLTS
+19 VINVDNHTLTS

-96 ETVINSDETK
+96 ETVINSDEVDTN
-106 EPDIKINPE
+106 PNIVINPK
-115 TIFNSKETVNKV
+115 TIFNSKDTVNKV
-127 IDKIYVKNVLINH
+127 IDKIYVKNVLINQ

-155 NEDNY
+155 NEDDY
-160 SLLYYLE
+160 SLLHYLE
-167 KKVFELRAII
+167 NKVFELRAII
-177 SGEDGENIDIT
+177 SGENGENIDIT
-188 NTCIKYQYTRE
+188 NICIKYQYK
-199 TTKEENTEQKIITV
+199 KENITV
-213 DSIAYCGEQLDGYT
+213 ESIAYCGEELDGYE
-227 LTDISVYN
+227 LTDILVYN

-242 SIVNEKRDF
+242 SVEDRKF
-251 NLYYNVIKGNHKGK
+251 SLYYNVIKGNHKGK

-309 YIDSNEEDKVNWEK
+309 YIDSNEEDKVNWEE

-360 NINYDNIPDTQ
+360 NINYDSIPDTQ
-371 GQRLVTY
+371 DQRLVTY

-386 GIVSNLIITDSIDL
+386 GIVSNLKIEDTIDL
-400 DKVADGTVEVS
+400 NKVADGTVEVS

-451 YIERSNKKTYTKES
+451 YIERSNEKIYTKES

-480 TPNNYLGSYTFRKY
+480 TPSNYLGSYTSRKY
-494 FDPNFA
+494 FDSNFT
-500 IGKVYIGRLRIKTK
+500 IGNMYIGMLRIKTK
-514 KREEYQY
+514 NKDEYQY

-538 EHPNDSMFTGNEN
+538 EHPNDSMFTGDEN

-560 CELEYDV
+560 CELEYDI
-567 EETELLSQDE
+567 EETELLPQDE

-588 IKKNLYQY
+588 TKKDLYQY
-596 ITKRTEKRTVSL
+596 ITKRTEKRIVSL

-623 DIKFNTNTNNE
+623 DVKFNAGTNNE

-653 SFDDLV
+653 NFDDLV
-659 ELNNSIVCTLSNE
+659 ELNNNTVCTLYNE
-672 GHDAK
+672 SHDAK
-677 IDIDLKLKSKSVFYG
+677 IDIDLNLESKSVFYG

-699 NASDPHKFTYSN
+699 NASDSHKFTYSN

-757 MNFYGKGGLYDTK
+757 MNFYGKGGLQNTN

-778 SLVKNIT
+778 SLVKNVT
-785 SYVNADGTFKDN
+785 QYVQNNGTFYDN
-797 FGGGDDE
+797 FGGEDDE

-855 ASRHLGTNNMMLG
+855 ASRHPGTNNMMMG
-868 HYSADGNIDYYSG
+868 HYLALGNIDYYSG
-881 GIYSDDDL
+881 GIYSSEPENSV
-889 TKTKNTPIHWNCS
+889 KEHWNCS

-922 DTEEGTL
+922 DTKEGTL
-929 GSCITYKNGSPT
+929 GSCITYKNGTPT

-970 DYYKVSNKNNDY
+970 DYYKVSDKNSEY

-991 VTGTINLNLTLTQNK
+991 VTGTIELHLTLEEQNK
-1006 STGDFKF
+1006 SNGSFKF
-1013 PKFKLN
+1013 PKFELN
-1019 NDTYTINTDSKF
+1019 NDTYTINTNSKF

-1057 GESQITYAT
+1057 NGSQIIYAI

-1075 INLSQPYLYYDGK
+1075 INLSQPYLYHDGK
-1088 IYKCKQTAGYGEKL
+1088 IYKCKQTTGYGAKL
-1102 KTLNPTNIST
+1102 KNLNPNDIST

-1150 DLNYSKKIWWLD
+1150 DSKYSKKIWWLD
-1162 KANTDSY
+1162 KADNVDSY
-1169 KSRGIVQNK
+1169 QSVGIVQGE
-1178 YQTDFDNSIKDENNF
+1178 YQNGFYNGNPESNGHGRFIGN
-1193 KLRGGVWENYSPMF
+1193 WENYSPMF
-1207 FGRPTFMDVSANENG
+1207 FGKPTFKHADANENG
-1222 GYAGTLSAPKLRV
+1222 GYAGTLPTKHRG